1 MDALIM
7 MISVGMGTALEFFTY
22 DRLMQGVLLSSI
34 IVIILDIRFH
44 FLGLTWSTPHAHLS
58 DSDDE

>member
-7 MISVGMGTALEFFTY
+7 MISVGMGTALELFTY
-22 DRLMQGVLLSSI
+22 DRLMQGVLLSCI

-44 FLGLTWSTPHAHLS
+44 FLGLTWSAPHAHLS